1 MEIHFRSKEESK
13 QEQQDAFL
21 SLSGSERVEAFIK
34 LSSTVNKLF
43 PSKGNDKEGKNFVI
57 YKGFKN
63 PPVPPQK
70 SPEGKP
76 L

>member
-13 QEQQDAFL
+13 REQEEAFL

-34 LSSTVNKLF
+34 LSMTMNKLF
-43 PSKGNDKEGKNFVI
+43 PSKGNKKEDKNFVI
-57 YKGFKN
+57 YKDTTN
-63 PPVPPQK
+63 PPVQPQK
-70 SPEGKP
+70 SPEEKP